1 MSQLERDDSLSE
13 NLLQILDPILPEIGT
28 KLRHVRSAIA
38 PAATAAKRTACLYI
52 MTEKMY
58 VVVGANGILLDF
70 IQSLCLVQW
79 LHPICELPM
88 QPYSINRKP
97 LKYGMKIGM
106 SFIGLT

>member
-58 VVVGANGILLDF
+58 VVVGSEWNIARLYTEPVP
-70 IQSLCLVQW
+70 C
-79 LHPICELPM
+79 PM
-88 QPYSINRKP
+88 VASN
-97 LKYGMKIGM
+97 M
-106 SFIGLT
+106 